1 MKWRQA
7 LFLLLM
13 KTRMKTMRIDK
24 YLKASRII
32 KRRTLAKE
40 VTNEERILVNDKQ
53 VKPSYN
59 VKIGDIITI
68 LFGNKEV
75 KVKVLNTNEYAKK
88 ADASLM
94 YELISEKIIQN

>member
-1 MKWRQA
+1 
-7 LFLLLM
+7 
-13 KTRMKTMRIDK
+13 MRIDK
-24 YLKASRII
+24 YLKVSRII

-40 VTNEERILVNDKQ
+40 ATDSDRILVNNKQ

-59 VKIGDIITI
+59 VKIGDIVTI

-75 KVKVLNTNEYAKK
+75 TVKVLNTNDSSKK

-94 YELISEKIIQN
+94 YELIEEKIR

>member
-1 MKWRQA
+1 
-7 LFLLLM
+7 
-13 KTRMKTMRIDK
+13 MRIDK
-24 YLKASRII
+24 YLKVSRII

-75 KVKVLNTNEYAKK
+75 KVKVLNTNEYAIK

>member
-1 MKWRQA
+1 MKI
-7 LFLLLM
+7 
-13 KTRMKTMRIDK
+13 MRIDK
-24 YLKASRII
+24 YLKVSRII

-94 YELISEKIIQN
+94 YELISEKLIQS

>member
-1 MKWRQA
+1 
-7 LFLLLM
+7 
-13 KTRMKTMRIDK
+13 MRIDK
-24 YLKASRII
+24 YLKVSRII

-94 YELISEKIIQN
+94 YELISEKLIQN

>member
-1 MKWRQA
+1 
-7 LFLLLM
+7 
-13 KTRMKTMRIDK
+13 MRIDK
-24 YLKASRII
+24 YLKVSRII

-40 VTNEERILVNDKQ
+40 ATDSERILVNNKQ

-59 VKIGDIITI
+59 VKIGDIVTI

-75 KVKVLNTNEYAKK
+75 TVKVLNTNDSSKK

-94 YELISEKIIQN
+94 YELIEEKIR

>member
-1 MKWRQA
+1 
-7 LFLLLM
+7 
-13 KTRMKTMRIDK
+13 MRIDK
-24 YLKASRII
+24 YLKVSRII

-94 YELISEKIIQN
+94 YELVSEKIIQS

>member
-1 MKWRQA
+1 
-7 LFLLLM
+7 
-13 KTRMKTMRIDK
+13 MRIDK
-24 YLKASRII
+24 YLKVSRII

-94 YELISEKIIQN
+94 YELVSKKIIQS

>member
-1 MKWRQA
+1 
-7 LFLLLM
+7 
-13 KTRMKTMRIDK
+13 MRIDK
-24 YLKASRII
+24 YLKVSRII

-40 VTNEERILVNDKQ
+40 ATDSNRILINNRQ

-59 VKIGDIITI
+59 VKIGDIVTI

-75 KVKVLNTNEYAKK
+75 TIKVLNTNDSSKK

-94 YELISEKIIQN
+94 YELIEEKIKQN

>member
-1 MKWRQA
+1 
-7 LFLLLM
+7 
-13 KTRMKTMRIDK
+13 MRIDK
-24 YLKASRII
+24 YLKVSRII

-94 YELISEKIIQN
+94 YELISEKIILN

>member
-1 MKWRQA
+1 
-7 LFLLLM
+7 
-13 KTRMKTMRIDK
+13 MRIDK
-24 YLKASRII
+24 YLKVSRII

-75 KVKVLNTNEYAKK
+75 KVKVLNTNEYAIK

-94 YELISEKIIQN
+94 YELISEKIIQS

>member
-1 MKWRQA
+1 
-7 LFLLLM
+7 
-13 KTRMKTMRIDK
+13 MRIDK
-24 YLKASRII
+24 YLKVSRII

-68 LFGNKEV
+68 LFGNTEV

>member
-1 MKWRQA
+1 
-7 LFLLLM
+7 
-13 KTRMKTMRIDK
+13 MRIDK
-24 YLKASRII
+24 YLKVSRII

>member
-1 MKWRQA
+1 
-7 LFLLLM
+7 
-13 KTRMKTMRIDK
+13 MRIDK
-24 YLKASRII
+24 YLKVSRII

-94 YELISEKIIQN
+94 YELISEKIIQS